1 MHKHLRSI
9 FTTLAIFCLSAGA
22 LADPVAE
29 VFTCKLHEGKTMED
43 AKAVNKMWLAWMRA
57 NVAEEI
63 TSTAATA
70 VVGDSDTFMYV
81 DTYPDLETWAKG
93 KTARETDEGAAVEGG
108 FDAVMKCPSNRLWK
122 LQRAD

>member
-1 MHKHLRSI
+1 MRNQMKSI
-9 FTTLAIFCLSAGA
+9 LATLAICCLSASA
-22 LADPVAE
+22 LADSVAE

-43 AKAVNKMWLAWMRA
+43 AKAVNKVWLAFMRA
-57 NVAEEI
+57 NVAESI

-93 KTARETDEGAAVEGG
+93 KAARETDEGAAVEGA
-108 FDAVMKCPSNRLWK
+108 FDAVLKCPSNRLWK
-122 LQRAD
+122 LQRAE

>member
-1 MHKHLRSI
+1 MHKHFRSI
-9 FTTLAIFCLSAGA
+9 FMVIAMFCLSAGA
-22 LADPVAE
+22 WADPVAE
-29 VFTCKLHEGKTMED
+29 VFACKLHEGKTMED
-43 AKAVNKMWLAWMRA
+43 AKEINKKWLAWMRA
-57 NVAEEI
+57 KVAEEI

-93 KTARETDEGAAVEGG
+93 KTARETDEGMAVEGG
-108 FDAVMKCPSNRLWK
+108 FDAVMTCASNRLWK

>member
-1 MHKHLRSI
+1 MHKHLRTA
-9 FTTLAIFCLSAGA
+9 FTTLAIFCLSTVA

-29 VFTCKLHEGKTMED
+29 VFTCKLHDGKTMED
-43 AKAVNKMWLAWMRA
+43 AKAVNKVWLAWMRA

-81 DTYPDLETWAKG
+81 DTYPNLETWAKG
-93 KTARETDEGAAVEGG
+93 KAARETDEGAAVESG
-108 FDAVMKCPSNRLWK
+108 FDAVMKCPANRLWK

>member
-1 MHKHLRSI
+1 
-9 FTTLAIFCLSAGA
+9 
-22 LADPVAE
+22 
-29 VFTCKLHEGKTMED
+29 MED
-43 AKAVNKMWLAWMRA
+43 AKAVNKVWLAWMRA

-81 DTYPDLETWAKG
+81 DTYPNLETWAKG
-93 KTARETDEGAAVEGG
+93 KAARETDEGAAVESG
-108 FDAVMKCPSNRLWK
+108 FDAVMKCPANRLWK

>member
-1 MHKHLRSI
+1 MQKYLRHT
-9 FTTLAIFCLSAGA
+9 FMTMAIFCLSAGA

-43 AKAVNKMWLAWMRA
+43 AKAVNKVWLAWMRA
-57 NVAEEI
+57 NVAEDI

-81 DTYPDLETWAKG
+81 DTYPDIETWAKG
-93 KTARETDEGAAVEGG
+93 KTARETDEGAAVESG
-108 FDAVMKCPSNRLWK
+108 FDAVMKCPGNRLWK
-122 LQRAD
+122 LQRAE

>member
-1 MHKHLRSI
+1 MRKHFRNV
-9 FTTLAIFCLSAGA
+9 FMAIAVLGLSASV

-43 AKAVNKMWLAWMRA
+43 ARAVNKTWLAWMRA

-81 DTYPDLETWAKG
+81 DTYPDLETWAEG
-93 KTARETDEGAAVEGG
+93 KTARETDEGMAVEGG
-108 FDAVMKCPSNRLWK
+108 FDAVMKCASNRLWK